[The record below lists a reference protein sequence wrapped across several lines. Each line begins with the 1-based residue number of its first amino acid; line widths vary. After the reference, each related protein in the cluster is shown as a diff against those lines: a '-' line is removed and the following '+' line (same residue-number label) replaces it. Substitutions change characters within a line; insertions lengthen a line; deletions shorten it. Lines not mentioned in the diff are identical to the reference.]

1 MKLPWRTAR
10 NLNRIGG
17 SIKRAQ
23 EICRGRERVND
34 SKLLSNTRNNMDD
47 IYENI
52 EECNPDKDR
61 KILIVF
67 GGMIADIL
75 SKIKLNPI
83 VTELLVRGRKLNL
96 SLAFMTQSCFA
107 PPKYIRLNSAHSFI
121 MKFPYKLALQQIVF
135 VYLSDTGLKSPS
147 LQKMHCKTILFFSD

>member
-1 MKLPWRTAR
+1 M
-10 NLNRIGG
+10 LNN
-17 SIKRAQ
+17 KH
-23 EICRGRERVND
+23 ENVDFEEFND
-34 SKLLSNTRNNMDD
+34 SKLLLNTRNNIDD

-67 GGMIADIL
+67 GGIIADML

-83 VTELLVRGRKLNL
+83 VTELLVRGRTLNL
-96 SLAFMTQSCFA
+96 SLAFITQSCFA
-107 PPKYIRLNSAHSFI
+107 PPKYIRLNFTHSFI

-135 VYLSDTGLKSPS
+135 DYSSDTGLKSES
-147 LQKMHCKTILFFSD
+147 LQIMQCKTILSFSH

>member
-1 MKLPWRTAR
+1 
-10 NLNRIGG
+10 
-17 SIKRAQ
+17 
-23 EICRGRERVND
+23 
-34 SKLLSNTRNNMDD
+34 MDD

-135 VYLSDTGLKSPS
+135 VYLSDTGLKSQS